1 MPSFTPT
8 LKALVL
14 SIATSGML
22 VGCDKPASPTQA
34 AAAGPIAVDVAT
46 ATPALEPRTTVL
58 TGRLEAF
65 RTAEVRARVAGI
77 VEQRTYTEGA
87 AVKAGD
93 LLFRIDSAPFA
104 ADLAAA
110 EAELA
115 QARVAAESASDIARR
130 SQQLVVDNSISVQQS
145 RQDLFA
151 EKRAKAAVLSAAAK
165 VRSARLQLDYASV
178 KSPIAGRARRALVS
192 EGAMVG
198 QDEGTPLTTV
208 EQLDPIYVNFSQPAS
223 DFLALGEALK
233 DSPGAARVTLRL
245 SDGSLYKRAGKL
257 LFTDTAVDPKTDTV
271 ALRAQFDNPEQLLLP
286 GLYVQVEFERA
297 GGHHDVLIPQHALT
311 RTRNGAYVMV
321 LKDGHARQVNVQA
334 QTLQGRQWRVSAGLA
349 GGEQVILDGGALG
362 DGQAVAVKPSADTGT
377 VADRS

>member
-1 MPSFTPT
+1 MPSLKLT
-8 LKALVL
+8 LNALVV
-14 SIATSGML
+14 SMAASGML
-22 VGCDKPASPTQA
+22 AGCDKPAPPATTA
-34 AAAGPIAVDVAT
+34 TAPIAVDVAV

-87 AVKAGD
+87 AVKAGE
-93 LLFRIDSAPFA
+93 LLFRIDPAPLA
-104 ADLAAA
+104 ASLAAA

-115 QARVAAESASDIARR
+115 QARVTAESAGDIARR

-151 EKRAKAAVLSAAAK
+151 EKRAQAAVLSAQAK

-223 DFLALGEALK
+223 DFMALGQALK
-233 DSPGAARVTLRL
+233 DSPGAARVSLRL
-245 SDGSLYKRAGKL
+245 GDGSLYKRTGKL
-257 LFTDTAVDPKTDTV
+257 LFSDTAVDPKTDTV
-271 ALRAQFDNPEQLLLP
+271 ALRALFDNPEQLLLP

-297 GGHHDVLIPQHALT
+297 GGQHDVLIPQQALT
-311 RTRNGAYVMV
+311 RTRDGAYVMV
-321 LKDGHARQVNVQA
+321 FRDGHARQVNVQA
-334 QTLQGRQWRVSAGLA
+334 QSLQGKQWRVSAGLA
-349 GGEQVILDGGALG
+349 GGEQVILDGGALD
-362 DGQAVAVKPSADTGT
+362 DGQAVAAKPSADTGT